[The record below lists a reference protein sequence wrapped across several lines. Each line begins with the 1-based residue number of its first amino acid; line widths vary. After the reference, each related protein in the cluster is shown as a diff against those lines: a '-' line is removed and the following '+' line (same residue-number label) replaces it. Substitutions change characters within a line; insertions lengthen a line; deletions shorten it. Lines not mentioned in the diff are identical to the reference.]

1 MTTLHPDDDS
11 AAVAAQARLAA
22 VRAKRGY
29 LLPHHGLL
37 AVAAPDL
44 LDAYDQAYT
53 ALALTPRRLTAH
65 DKEFVWLAV
74 LVATDEAIATHHIR
88 KFRDAGGTA
97 DEIQAALR
105 LAAVARA
112 APAFAFVDEHW
123 AAAIPEFAR
132 EDAYRGAIADA
143 LGPFLLPP
151 RLAEMT
157 LAAVQTCRAAWW
169 EVGVHIR
176 AAYAA
181 KVVEEELAEAIAIT
195 MFPGSVPYFVEACGV
210 WQKLI
215 ASGAVA
221 ASPAFRAW
229 AAIDQGGFD
238 AHAAAKP

>member
-1 MTTLHPDDDS
+1 MTTLDPD
-11 AAVAAQARLAA
+11 VQAAQARLAA

-53 ALALTPRRLTAH
+53 ALTLTPRRLTAH

-112 APAFAFVDEHW
+112 APAFAFVDAHW

-132 EDAYRGAIADA
+132 EEAYRGALADA
-143 LGPFLLPP
+143 LAPFRLPP
-151 RLAEMT
+151 RLAEMA

-195 MFPGSVPYFVEACGV
+195 MFPGSVPYFVEACRV
-210 WQKLI
+210 WRELI
-215 ASGAVA
+215 AAGTVA

-229 AAIDQGGFD
+229 AAIEQGGFD
-238 AHAAAKP
+238 AAQAR

>member
-1 MTTLHPDDDS
+1 MTTLDPD
-11 AAVAAQARLAA
+11 VQAAQARLAA

-44 LDAYDQAYT
+44 LEAYDRTYT
-53 ALALTPRRLTAH
+53 ALTLTPRRLTAH

-88 KFRDAGGTA
+88 KFRDAGG
-97 DEIQAALR
+97 AAGAIAAAIR

-112 APAFAFVDEHW
+112 APAFAFVGEHW
-123 AAAIPEFAR
+123 GAAIPEFAR
-132 EDAYRGAIADA
+132 EAAYRGALADA
-143 LGPFLLPP
+143 LAPFRLPA
-151 RLAEMT
+151 RLIEMA

-181 KVVEEELAEAIAIT
+181 DVAEVDLAEAMALT
-195 MFPGSVPYFVEACGV
+195 MFPGSVPYFVEACRV
-210 WQKLI
+210 WRDLI
-215 ASGAVA
+215 AAGAVA

-229 AAIDQGGFD
+229 AAIEQGGFD
-238 AHAAAKP
+238 AAQAR

>member
-1 MTTLHPDDDS
+1 MTTLDPDV
-11 AAVAAQARLAA
+11 AAAQARLAA

-37 AVAAPDL
+37 AIAAPDL
-44 LDAYDQAYT
+44 LEAYDQAYT
-53 ALALTPRRLTAH
+53 ALTLKPRRLTTH

-97 DEIQAALR
+97 SEIAAALR

-112 APAFAFVDEHW
+112 APAFAFVAEHW

-132 EDAYRGAIADA
+132 EAAYRGAIGDA
-143 LGPFLLPP
+143 LAPFGLPP
-151 RLAEMT
+151 RLVEMA

-181 KVVEEELAEAIAIT
+181 EVIEEDLAEAIAIT
-195 MFPGSVPYFVEACGV
+195 MFPGSVPHFVEACGV
-210 WQKLI
+210 WRELI
-215 ASGAVA
+215 AAGALA

-229 AAIDQGGFD
+229 AAIEQGGFD
-238 AHAAAKP
+238 PAKAR

>member
-1 MTTLHPDDDS
+1 MTTPDPDV
-11 AAVAAQARLAA
+11 AAAQARLAA

-44 LDAYDQAYT
+44 LEAYDQAYT
-53 ALALTPRRLTAH
+53 ALTLTPRRLTPH

-97 DEIQAALR
+97 AEIEAAVR
-105 LAAVARA
+105 LAAVARS
-112 APAFAFVDEHW
+112 APAFAFVAEHW
-123 AAAIPEFAR
+123 STAIPELAR
-132 EDAYRGAIADA
+132 EAAYRGALADA
-143 LGPFLLPP
+143 LAPFAVPA
-151 RLAEMT
+151 RLAEMA

-169 EVGVHIR
+169 EVAVHIR

-181 KVVEEELAEAIAIT
+181 RVAEEDLAEAIAIT

-210 WQKLI
+210 WRGLI
-215 ASGAVA
+215 AAGEVA

-229 AAIDQGGFD
+229 AAIEQGGFS
-238 AHAAAKP
+238 AAAAR